1 MNSTN
6 IYLPTSTSADDSSP
20 RHIYSIAQQQDQSL
34 SLASSSSYCTE
45 LRTRRGG
52 PTCSLHYV

>member
-20 RHIYSIAQQQDQSL
+20 RHIYIAQQQDQSL